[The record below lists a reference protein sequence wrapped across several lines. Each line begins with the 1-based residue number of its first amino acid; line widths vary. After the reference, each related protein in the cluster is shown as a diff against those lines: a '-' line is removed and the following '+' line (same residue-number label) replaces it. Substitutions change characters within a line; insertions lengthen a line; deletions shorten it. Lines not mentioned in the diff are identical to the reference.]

1 MVNTVFAAF
10 LGLWAAV
17 LGTCHVLVIET
28 FHLARHHRGDQ
39 LQIAQRCK
47 GVGKNKTSKILLPFV
62 NYSVILNRYYV
73 TEKFL

>member
-47 GVGKNKTSKILLPFV
+47 GVGRNFIVFPTPLQRWAICS
-62 NYSVILNRYYV
+62 
-73 TEKFL
+73 

>member
-28 FHLARHHRGDQ
+28 FHLAGHHRGDQ

-47 GVGKNKTSKILLPFV
+47 GV
-62 NYSVILNRYYV
+62 
-73 TEKFL
+73 EKK